1 MTLNLKQP
9 GMEMV
14 VLSPKHS
21 KEKLQRV
28 AQRSKVQIEEM
39 DSDLTN
45 KEAIQE
51 MIKDYEH
58 DQEKQCSRG
67 KSLLEQVDQ
76 ILEKEENYPHVGRFD
91 IGVAPDKEKKEKK
104 RHRWHI
110 ELHTDVRR
118 RHPIVKSEPRHAH
131 LSVSDLAAIL
141 REETSGTTTEFVPV
155 TGLYTSVKNGVLQNE
170 NVSYQCITMM
180 EDYKEFSLEELR
192 SEDYLFNRGK
202 PRPPMGIETSLIKR
216 LHEGRITLRRFPEV
230 VKFDPLT
237 GQDTLVKNGLT
248 QTVNTLHN
256 CITAMA
262 EYTHT
267 SLEELRVK
275 DYERWLGNEYLPQ
288 EEEIRPRTETKM
300 ATDTEFLPETSTSV
314 AASMIHYGKSGK
326 RDGAETICTQ
336 YLEDRCK
343 DQNCQFLHPDQKL
356 PYVWQINLADKSW
369 ASLPMN
375 VKIEDKFCASADSTE
390 IYNINVLNKEVVF
403 QIQFKANLY
412 AVQAGS
418 SQPVAVRRL
427 STPAYTLEKDVWEAP
442 IKFDTQWRWFWQD
455 DEEEWNKFT
464 PDSLQQTLEIRYRT
478 QKTEQN
484 EQRYYSFFLEDGT
497 YLYDV
502 DLQQMTQT
510 NIVTSKTRELRRRPL
525 LVMPNDIIYQK
536 GPESLSLVEPMQA
549 DIETPQHWSPQDSI
563 HSFELVRVSLGQEY
577 ITVVTKFFETMSRDD
592 IDNPAIYRVQN
603 LDLWSQYISKRKSM
617 QIKAKRLG
625 RDKDLEI
632 RELFHGTDTLEAAR
646 GICIHTIDPRVSG
659 KHGTAFGH
667 GAYFARD
674 ACYSDR
680 YTTGGS
686 RFVFLTSVLVGEYTK
701 GNKDYRRPP
710 SKPGTMHGDLFD
722 TCVDSI
728 TDPAVFVAFDRAQY
742 YPGYL
747 IVYKNRR

>member
-1 MTLNLKQP
+1 MEEKTLEEFQP
-9 GMEMV
+9 QYRNGPEIGATE
-14 VLSPKHS
+14 KT
-21 KEKLQRV
+21 KEEK
-28 AQRSKVQIEEM
+28 
-39 DSDLTN
+39 
-45 KEAIQE
+45 IQE
-51 MIKDYEH
+51 MIKDDEH
-58 DQEKQCSRG
+58 DQEIQCSRG
-67 KSLLEQVDQ
+67 KNLLEQVDQ
-76 ILEKEENYPHVGRFD
+76 TLEKEENIRNNAVLDESGIVDLLHSMNVAADYPHVGRFD

-118 RHPIVKSEPRHAH
+118 RHPIVKSEPRHAR
-131 LSVSDLAAIL
+131 LSVSDLATIL
-141 REETSGTTTEFVPV
+141 REETSGTTSEFVPV

-180 EDYKEFSLEELR
+180 EDYKELSLEELR

-202 PRPPMGIETSLIKR
+202 PKPPTGRETSLIKR
-216 LHEGRITLRRFPEV
+216 LQEGRITLRRFPEV

-237 GQDTLVKNGLT
+237 GQGTMVINGQTKLINT
-248 QTVNTLHN
+248 QHY

-262 EYTHT
+262 EYSNT

-275 DYERWLGNEYLPQ
+275 DYERWLGQPYLPQ
-288 EEEIRPRTETKM
+288 
-300 ATDTEFLPETSTSV
+300 
-314 AASMIHYGKSGK
+314 
-326 RDGAETICTQ
+326 DGAETICTK

-343 DQNCQFLHPDQKL
+343 DPTCQFLHPDQKL
-356 PYVWQINLADKSW
+356 PYMWQINLADKSW

-375 VKIEDKFCASADSTE
+375 VKIEDKFCASADRTE

-403 QIQFKANLY
+403 QIQFKANLF

-418 SQPVAVRRL
+418 SLPVAVRRL
-427 STPAYTLEKDVWEAP
+427 STQDYTLEKDVWETP
-442 IKFDTQWRWFWQD
+442 NKFDTQWRWFWQD
-455 DEEEWNKFT
+455 DEDEWNKFT
-464 PDSLQQTLEIRYRT
+464 PDLLQQTLEIRYRT
-478 QKTEQN
+478 QQT

-525 LVMPNDIIYQK
+525 LVMPNDIIYQT
-536 GPESLSLVEPMQA
+536 GPESLSLIEPMQA
-549 DIETPQHWSPQDSI
+549 DIETPHHWSPQDSI
-563 HSFELVRVSLGQEY
+563 HSFELVRVSQGQEY
-577 ITVVTKFFETMSRDD
+577 TTVAAKFFETMSRDD
-592 IDNPAIYRVQN
+592 IHKPAIYRVQN

-617 QIKAKRLG
+617 QIKAKRRG

-646 GICIHTIDPRVSG
+646 GICIHNIDPRVSG

-674 ACYSDR
+674 ASYSDR

-686 RFVFLTSVLVGEYTK
+686 RFVFLTSVLVGDYTR
-701 GNKDYRRPP
+701 GNNDHRRPP
-710 SKPGTMHGDLFD
+710 SKPGTMHDLFD

-747 IVYKNRR
+747 IVYKHWR

>member
-1 MTLNLKQP
+1 MTSNLKQP

-28 AQRSKVQIEEM
+28 AQRSKVQSEEV

-45 KEAIQE
+45 KEAIQN

-76 ILEKEENYPHVGRFD
+76 TLEKEENIRNNTVLDESGIVDLLHSMNVAADYPHVGRFD
-91 IGVAPDKEKKEKK
+91 IGLAPDKEKKEKK
-104 RHRWHI
+104 HRRRHI
-110 ELHTDVRR
+110 ELQTDVRR

-141 REETSGTTTEFVPV
+141 REETSGTTSEFVPV

-170 NVSYQCITMM
+170 NVSYQCITVM
-180 EDYKEFSLEELR
+180 EDHKEFSLEELR

-202 PRPPMGIETSLIKR
+202 PKPPKGRETSLIKR
-216 LHEGRITLRRFPEV
+216 LQEGRITLRRFPDD
-230 VKFDPLT
+230 VKFHPL
-237 GQDTLVKNGLT
+237 NGLDTIVRNKKWT
-248 QTVNTLHN
+248 QTVNTQHY

-267 SLEELRVK
+267 SLE
-275 DYERWLGNEYLPQ
+275 
-288 EEEIRPRTETKM
+288 
-300 ATDTEFLPETSTSV
+300 
-314 AASMIHYGKSGK
+314 
-326 RDGAETICTQ
+326 
-336 YLEDRCK
+336 
-343 DQNCQFLHPDQKL
+343 
-356 PYVWQINLADKSW
+356 
-369 ASLPMN
+369 
-375 VKIEDKFCASADSTE
+375 
-390 IYNINVLNKEVVF
+390 NVLNKEVVF

-427 STPAYTLEKDVWEAP
+427 STPDYTLEKDVWEAP
-442 IKFDTQWRWFWQD
+442 IKFDTQWRWFWQN
-455 DEEEWNKFT
+455 DEDEWNKFT

-478 QKTEQN
+478 QQT

-525 LVMPNDIIYQK
+525 LVMPNDIIYQT
-536 GPESLSLVEPMQA
+536 GPESLSLIEPMQA
-549 DIETPQHWSPQDSI
+549 DIETPHHWSPQDSI
-563 HSFELVRVSLGQEY
+563 HSFELVKVSLGQEY
-577 ITVVTKFFETMSRDD
+577 KTVAAKFFETMSRDD
-592 IDNPAIYRVQN
+592 IHNPAIYRVQI
-603 LDLWSQYISKRKSM
+603 LDLWGQYISKRKRM
-617 QIKAKRLG
+617 QIKAKRRG
-625 RDKDLEI
+625 RDNDLEI

-646 GICIHTIDPRVSG
+646 GICINNIDPRVSG

-674 ACYSDR
+674 ASYSDR
-680 YTTGGS
+680 HTTGGS
-686 RFVFLTSVLVGEYTK
+686 RFVFLTSVLVGDYTR
-701 GNKDYRRPP
+701 GNNDHRRPP
-710 SKPGTMHGDLFD
+710 SKPGTMHDLFD

-742 YPGYL
+742 YPGLSRDKPSGAYGGGDHFWDRL
-747 IVYKNRR
+747 MSLLAI

>member
-1 MTLNLKQP
+1 TQYAFGSSL
-9 GMEMV
+9 EDR
-14 VLSPKHS
+14 H
-21 KEKLQRV
+21 ED
-28 AQRSKVQIEEM
+28 AQ
-39 DSDLTN
+39 TN
-45 KEAIQE
+45 EEAIQ
-51 MIKDYEH
+51 DYGH
-58 DQEKQCSRG
+58 DQGRNSFEPVAQT
-67 KSLLEQVDQ
+67 LEN
-76 ILEKEENYPHVGRFD
+76 EENR
-91 IGVAPDKEKKEKK
+91 
-104 RHRWHI
+104 
-110 ELHTDVRR
+110 
-118 RHPIVKSEPRHAH
+118 S
-131 LSVSDLAAIL
+131 AISK
-141 REETSGTTTEFVPV
+141 EETSGTTTKFVPV
-155 TGLYTSVKNGVLQNE
+155 IKLYPSVKNGVLQNE
-170 NVSYQCITMM
+170 NVSYHCITMM
-180 EDYKEFSLEELR
+180 EKYKEFSLEELR
-192 SEDYLFNRGK
+192 DEDYLFNRGK
-202 PRPPMGIETSLIKR
+202 LKPPKER
-216 LHEGRITLRRFPEV
+216 EGHITMRRFSEI
-230 VKFDPLT
+230 KFNPQFSL
-237 GQDTLVKNGLT
+237 DTTVKNGKT
-248 QTVNTLHN
+248 HTVDALPY
-256 CITAMA
+256 CVVAMA
-262 EYTHT
+262 KYTNT
-267 SLEELRVK
+267 SLGEPKVK
-275 DYERWLGNEYLPQ
+275 DYERWLRQPYNASFNAFLSQ
-288 EEEIRPRTETKM
+288 EEEVRRRTGMET
-300 ATDTEFLPETSTSV
+300 DPEFLSETTTTV
-314 AASMIHYGKSGK
+314 AASMIHHGNTQQ
-326 RDGAETICTQ
+326 RDGAETICTK

-343 DQNCQFLHPDQKL
+343 DPTCQFLHPDQKL
-356 PYVWQINLADKSW
+356 PYMWQINLADKSW

-375 VKIEDKFCASADSTE
+375 VKIEDKFCASADRTE
-390 IYNINVLNKEVVF
+390 IYNI
-403 QIQFKANLY
+403 IQFKANLY
-412 AVQAGS
+412 AVQGGS
-418 SQPVAVRRL
+418 NQPVAVRRL
-427 STPAYTLEKDVWEAP
+427 STPAYTLKKDVWEAP
-442 IKFDTQWRWFWQD
+442 NTFATQWRWFWQD
-455 DEEEWNKFT
+455 DEDGWNKFT

-536 GPESLSLVEPMQA
+536 G
-549 DIETPQHWSPQDSI
+549 
-563 HSFELVRVSLGQEY
+563 
-577 ITVVTKFFETMSRDD
+577 
-592 IDNPAIYRVQN
+592 
-603 LDLWSQYISKRKSM
+603 KRKSM

>member
-1 MTLNLKQP
+1 MN
-9 GMEMV
+9 
-14 VLSPKHS
+14 
-21 KEKLQRV
+21 V
-28 AQRSKVQIEEM
+28 AA
-39 DSDLTN
+39 D
-45 KEAIQE
+45 
-51 MIKDYEH
+51 
-58 DQEKQCSRG
+58 
-67 KSLLEQVDQ
+67 
-76 ILEKEENYPHVGRFD
+76 YPHVGRFD

-478 QKTEQN
+478 QQT

-525 LVMPNDIIYQK
+525 LVMPNDIIYQT
-536 GPESLSLVEPMQA
+536 G
-549 DIETPQHWSPQDSI
+549 
-563 HSFELVRVSLGQEY
+563 
-577 ITVVTKFFETMSRDD
+577 
-592 IDNPAIYRVQN
+592 
-603 LDLWSQYISKRKSM
+603 KRKSM

-646 GICIHTIDPRVSG
+646 GICIHNIDPRVSG

-674 ACYSDR
+674 ASYSDR

-686 RFVFLTSVLVGEYTK
+686 RFVFLTSVLVGDYTR
-701 GNKDYRRPP
+701 GNNDHRRPP
-710 SKPGTMHGDLFD
+710 SKPGTMHDLFD

-747 IVYKNRR
+747 IVYKHWR